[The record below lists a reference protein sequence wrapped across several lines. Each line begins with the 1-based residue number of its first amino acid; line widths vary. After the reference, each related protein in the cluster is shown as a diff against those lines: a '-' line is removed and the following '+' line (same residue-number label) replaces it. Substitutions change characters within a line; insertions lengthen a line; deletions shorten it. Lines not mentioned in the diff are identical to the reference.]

1 MLDSINSPSN
11 LINMYELLF
20 LVTATTIDQSERS
33 TQNVNT
39 TVANRVHDL
48 VREKYSALLQLSESL
63 TQ

>member
-48 VREKYSALLQLSESL
+48 VREKYFALLQLSESL